1 LTRRAHLEHPADV
14 INQTPPEL
22 TAGYAAF
29 RRERRAADVLNPGYV
44 LAFAAFRDPELGLNA
59 ELSRLVRAADGTAV
73 YLVPGDDVVAIIQ
86 RGGSGS
92 VLGLSQALDGTGI
105 STSFRGTGRLQIV
118 GLLPDDVHMVTVA
131 RRNGDEIDVRVPDHL
146 FSGLRRRTRPENPLG
161 ERGGPWP
168 TRVHDGR
175 MSHEAPAPRR
185 CGAAAVTRA
194 IKERPRVVTAM
205 ALGLELGDSVRRHL
219 CNPHRIVATLCAVQV
234 AVRAGRLGELRC
246 VALSSADGGEHG
258 C

>member
-1 LTRRAHLEHPADV
+1 LRA
-14 INQTPPEL
+14 T
-22 TAGYAAF
+22 AF

-105 STSFRGTGRLQIV
+105 STSFRGTSRLQIV
-118 GLLPDDVHMVTVA
+118 GLLPDDVHMVSVA

-146 FSGLRRRTRPENPLG
+146 YSADVHASAPEELPAVVRFDLDGREQRLEFRARTTRYSASGRPGSRGTSAVGRLLVWTTCERVVRPGADDCNPL
-161 ERGGPWP
+161 
-168 TRVHDGR
+168 D
-175 MSHEAPAPRR
+175 EA
-185 CGAAAVTRA
+185 GT
-194 IKERPRVVTAM
+194 
-205 ALGLELGDSVRRHL
+205 D
-219 CNPHRIVATLCAVQV
+219 
-234 AVRAGRLGELRC
+234 
-246 VALSSADGGEHG
+246 SSAARTPPGRPKRA
-258 C
+258 